1 MSFLID
7 WLEQYGLIAV
17 FLNVL
22 IEQAGAPLPAYPVML
37 IAGSFLDKGN
47 YSFAQLIL
55 TIVFASLLSDLF
67 WYEAGRRYGDRVLK
81 MLCKISISPDT
92 CVRQT
97 EAIYTKWGAP
107 SLLVAKFIPGFA
119 SIATALAG
127 VVGTS
132 RTRFIFFDGLGA
144 ALWGGSAVA
153 LGYLFRDA
161 VKDVL
166 EVLERL
172 GRIGIVLIIF
182 AFVTFLAY
190 KWWQRIRLFK
200 ELRMARITVAELANM
215 VAKGLNPVVLDV
227 RSDESRKRTGFIPQ
241 SRAVHHDQLD
251 KDLEGVPKDGEVIVY
266 CACPNEASAARVAKM
281 LMQRGFT
288 RVRPLEGGLDGWKA
302 GGYLLYESPHLSV

>member
-7 WLEQYGLIAV
+7 WLEKYGLAAV

-22 IEQAGAPLPAYPVML
+22 IEQAGAPVPAYPVML

-47 YSFAQLIL
+47 YSIYQLIL
-55 TIVFASLLSDLF
+55 VIVLASLISDLF

-97 EAIYTKWGAP
+97 ESIYTKWGAS

-132 RTRFIFFDGLGA
+132 RTRFILFDGIGA
-144 ALWGGSAVA
+144 ALWGGSAA
-153 LGYLFRDA
+153 GLGYLFRDA
-161 VKDVL
+161 VKDIL
-166 EVLERL
+166 DVLERL
-172 GRIGIVLIIF
+172 GQIGIALIVLAF
-182 AFVTFLAY
+182 AAFLAY
-190 KWWQRIRLFK
+190 KWWQRMRLFK
-200 ELRMARITVAELANM
+200 ELRMARISVAELVEM

-266 CACPNEASAARVAKM
+266 CARPNEASAARVAKM

-288 RVRPLEGGLDGWKA
+288 HVRPLEGGLDGWKA
-302 GGYLLYESPHLSV
+302 GGYLVHE